1 MAPFFLYLHYVLP
14 LVRQKSFKVS
24 KEAKV
29 WAHAFS
35 PQIECKEEA
44 HTHTHTHTHTDTH
57 THRHT
62 HTHTHTHTW
71 SFLQENADL
80 SSFGR
85 KLYLQGIF
93 KFQDM
98 ENYDLFLT

>member
-44 HTHTHTHTHTDTH
+44 HTHTHTHRHTHTQTHTHTDTH
-57 THRHT
+57 THT
-62 HTHTHTHTW
+62 HMEFSPGKRRPVFIW
-71 SFLQENADL
+71 
-80 SSFGR
+80 
-85 KLYLQGIF
+85 KKIIF
-93 KFQDM
+93 AGHF
-98 ENYDLFLT
+98 

>member
-1 MAPFFLYLHYVLP
+1 M
-14 LVRQKSFKVS
+14 RQKSFKVS

-44 HTHTHTHTHTDTH
+44 HTHTHTH
-57 THRHT
+57 RHT
-62 HTHTHTHTW
+62 HTQTHTHTHTW